1 MTARHASTPDQR
13 RRARWAPAPHWVLVA
28 IIALAVAAG
37 LLLQGYARNEVG
49 RSSTKE
55 TGSSQAAS
63 SAPGD
68 GSVIYSAGGRLAS
81 RGLPARTVALT
92 FDDGPDPRWTPQIL
106 AILAREHVPATFFDV
121 GSRIA
126 SHPELVGRELRDGH
140 EVGSHTFTH
149 AALSSIAGWRENL
162 ELSMTQLA
170 MAGATGRS
178 SVLLRPP
185 YSSSPDAVTARDLR
199 TISQATHDGYLVVLA
214 DRDSEDWARPGW
226 LRIVTNSLPTADN
239 GAIVMFHDGGGNRAQ
254 TVQALPRLIDE
265 LKARGYHFTTVT
277 GGLGL
282 PGGAGEQTVS
292 RAEHLQ
298 GVALMWAL
306 NLSGWLATFVTWF
319 VAPLGAL
326 ALLWTLAM
334 TMFAYRY
341 QRRRKPSDD
350 DYAPPVSVIVPAYNE
365 AVGIASTVRSLVG
378 SDYPE
383 LEVVVVDDG
392 STDDTADIVAALD
405 LPNVRLVRQTNAGK
419 AAALNTGIAA
429 ASHDVLVLVDGD
441 TLFQADTVR
450 MIVKQ
455 MRDPSVGAVAGNAK
469 VGNRRGMLGRW
480 QHLEYVVGFNLE
492 RRMFDLLGC
501 ITTVPGAVGAVR
513 RAAVDRVGGVSSDT
527 LAEDTDLTM
536 SLLRAGYRVV
546 YEPRAVA
553 WTEAPASVNDLWRQR
568 YRWCY
573 GTIQSVWKHRRAVVE
588 PGPSRRLGWIGI
600 PTMLAFRVTFPLVA
614 PALDLFAIF
623 GVLFIDPVFIGC
635 VWVVYTALTMLTAA
649 YALRLDGE
657 SLKPLWAL
665 PLQQFFYRQVMYLVV
680 IQSVISATSG
690 VRLRWHKLHRTGD
703 VTVATIPAQSGEARV
718 LDDVSR

>member
-1 MTARHASTPDQR
+1 MSTPEQR

-55 TGSSQAAS
+55 TGSSQATS

-68 GSVIYSAGGRLAS
+68 GSVIYSSGGRLAS
-81 RGLPARTVALT
+81 RGLPAKTVALT
-92 FDDGPDPRWTPQIL
+92 FDDGPDPRWTPQVL

-126 SHPELVGRELRDGH
+126 SHPELVRRELAGGH

-170 MAGATGRS
+170 MAGATGHT

-185 YSSSPDAVTARDLR
+185 YSSSADAVTARDLR
-199 TISQATHDGYLVVLA
+199 TMSQAIHDGYLVVLA

-226 LRIVTNSLPTADN
+226 LRIVANSLPTADN

-282 PGGAGEQTVS
+282 PAGSGQEKVS

-334 TMFAYRY
+334 TLFAYRY
-341 QRRRKPSDD
+341 QRRRKPSGT
-350 DYAPPVSVIVPAYNE
+350 DYTPPVSVIVPAYNE
-365 AVGIASTVRSLVG
+365 SVGIASTVRSLVA
-378 SDYPE
+378 SDYPD

-405 LPNVRLVRQTNAGK
+405 LPNVRLVRQANAGK
-419 AAALNTGIAA
+419 AAALNTGVAA

-441 TLFQADTVR
+441 TLFQTDTVR
-450 MIVKQ
+450 MIVQQ
-455 MRDPSVGAVAGNAK
+455 MRDPAVGAVAGNAK

-513 RAAVDRVGGVSSDT
+513 RAALERVGGVSSDT
-527 LAEDTDLTM
+527 LAEDTDMTM
-536 SLLRAGYRVV
+536 GMLRAGYRVV

-573 GTIQSVWKHRRAVVE
+573 GTIQSVWKHRHAVIE
-588 PGPSRRLGWIGI
+588 PGPARRLGWIGI

-635 VWVVYTALTMLTAA
+635 VWGVYTALTILTAA

-665 PLQQFFYRQVMYLVV
+665 PLQQFFYRQIMYLVV
-680 IQSVISATSG
+680 IQSVISAASG

-703 VTVATIPAQSGEARV
+703 VTVATIPPQPGKPRV
-718 LDDVSR
+718 LDDASL